1 MKQDTKACL
10 AHRQLPSGGVFRTG
24 RRTVFPGRLNI
35 SDLREE
41 LQRRTPRNSDNGST
55 FVVSIS
61 LACSIF
67 MLEEP
72 EFAIESYTA
81 DTSATPTRD
90 RCHPQMA
97 DRRDGPAAAVVLD
110 GKGQK
115 EAWDEMSVRV
125 LKDCVRGPL
134 RVHTMWGK
142 DVEVLGG
149 PQDFFKTL
157 CEGIKVSVAEEGA
170 FSHCGRAPLS
180 S

>member
-1 MKQDTKACL
+1 
-10 AHRQLPSGGVFRTG
+10 
-24 RRTVFPGRLNI
+24 
-35 SDLREE
+35 
-41 LQRRTPRNSDNGST
+41 
-55 FVVSIS
+55 
-61 LACSIF
+61 

-72 EFAIESYTA
+72 GAIESYTA

-97 DRRDGPAAAVVLD
+97 DRRDAPAVVLD

-115 EAWDEMSVRV
+115 EAWDDMSVKV

-157 CEGIKVSVAEEGA
+157 CEGIKVSVAEEGVIFTLWTHA
-170 FSHCGRAPLS
+170 FILTPFDRAFLPPPSAQSKEVLILYLVWQAAETRILIS
-180 S
+180 MLDIASGDEVTGLNRDRKSVV